1 MNYSDSIKAILLAA
15 INDLSKTPE
24 KYAVKPGVD
33 FIRNRKLGFK
43 DYMLM
48 FLTMEADCIREELYR
63 FFGRTIDAPSKAA
76 FYRQRKKIRED
87 AFRNL
92 LLAFNRKL
100 PKKLYNGKYE
110 FWACDGSS
118 CDIFLNS
125 GDKDTYFEPNG
136 KSTRGFNQI
145 HINAMFSLLDKRFT
159 DILVQPARKRNEY
172 SAFCSMVDSADIP
185 EHSKVIFFGDR
196 GYTSYNNFAHVI
208 EKGQYFLIRCND
220 KRASGMM
227 GYPVDTLPAFDED
240 ISLILTRSKAVS
252 KYSRPELFSSYR
264 YIYQNAP
271 MDYLNDQRTEYDLT
285 LRLLRV
291 QLDDGSYE
299 NIATNLP
306 EEEFKAEDF
315 KALYHL
321 RWQEEN
327 SFRDLKYSLCLKA
340 FHSKKY
346 DYIVQEVWARVI
358 LYNFSSSIII
368 NVTVDR
374 EDRAYEYQAN
384 YSSALK
390 TCRDFLRIHDGI
402 TKINVESLIAQNIE
416 PIRPGRTF
424 ARQHRFKLPMSFCY
438 RH

>member
-100 PKKLYNGKYE
+100 
-110 FWACDGSS
+110 
-118 CDIFLNS
+118 
-125 GDKDTYFEPNG
+125 
-136 KSTRGFNQI
+136 

-172 SAFCSMVDSADIP
+172 SAFCSMVDSADIH
-185 EHSKVIFFGDR
+185 EHYKVIFFGDR

-271 MDYLNDQRTEYDLT
+271 MDYLNDQRTEYDLA

-327 SFRDLKYSLCLKA
+327 SFRDLKYSLCLKT

-368 NVTVDR
+368 NVTIDR

-402 TKINVESLIAQNIE
+402 TKINVKGLIARNIE

>member
-125 GDKDTYFEPNG
+125 EDKDTYFEPNG

-227 GYPVDTLPAFDED
+227 GYPVDTLPALMK
-240 ISLILTRSKAVS
+240 ISL
-252 KYSRPELFSSYR
+252 
-264 YIYQNAP
+264 
-271 MDYLNDQRTEYDLT
+271 
-285 LRLLRV
+285 
-291 QLDDGSYE
+291 
-299 NIATNLP
+299 
-306 EEEFKAEDF
+306 
-315 KALYHL
+315 LY
-321 RWQEEN
+321 
-327 SFRDLKYSLCLKA
+327 
-340 FHSKKY
+340 
-346 DYIVQEVWARVI
+346 
-358 LYNFSSSIII
+358 
-368 NVTVDR
+368 
-374 EDRAYEYQAN
+374 
-384 YSSALK
+384 
-390 TCRDFLRIHDGI
+390 
-402 TKINVESLIAQNIE
+402 
-416 PIRPGRTF
+416 
-424 ARQHRFKLPMSFCY
+424 
-438 RH
+438 

>member
-48 FLTMEADCIREELYR
+48 FLTMEADCIREEMYR

-100 PKKLYNGKYE
+100 PKKLYNDKYE

-118 CDIFLNS
+118 CDIFLNPE
-125 GDKDTYFEPNG
+125 DKDTYFEPNG

-185 EHSKVIFFGDR
+185 EHYKVIFFGDR

-208 EKGQYFLIRCND
+208 EKGQYFLIQCND

-227 GYPVDTLPAFDED
+227 GYPVDTLPAFDKD

-271 MDYLNDQRTEYDLT
+271 MDYLNDQRTEYDLA
-285 LRLLRV
+285 LRLLRI

-315 KALYHL
+315 KPLYHL
-321 RWQEEN
+321 RWQ
-327 SFRDLKYSLCLKA
+327 
-340 FHSKKY
+340 
-346 DYIVQEVWARVI
+346 VI
-358 LYNFSSSIII
+358 PI
-368 NVTVDR
+368 
-374 EDRAYEYQAN
+374 
-384 YSSALK
+384 SALSA
-390 TCRDFLRIHDGI
+390 
-402 TKINVESLIAQNIE
+402 N
-416 PIRPGRTF
+416 
-424 ARQHRFKLPMSFCY
+424 
-438 RH
+438 

>member
-1 MNYSDSIKAILLAA
+1 
-15 INDLSKTPE
+15 
-24 KYAVKPGVD
+24 
-33 FIRNRKLGFK
+33 
-43 DYMLM
+43 
-48 FLTMEADCIREELYR
+48 
-63 FFGRTIDAPSKAA
+63 
-76 FYRQRKKIRED
+76 
-87 AFRNL
+87 
-92 LLAFNRKL
+92 
-100 PKKLYNGKYE
+100 
-110 FWACDGSS
+110 
-118 CDIFLNS
+118 
-125 GDKDTYFEPNG
+125 
-136 KSTRGFNQI
+136 
-145 HINAMFSLLDKRFT
+145 MFSLLDKRFT

-185 EHSKVIFFGDR
+185 EHYKVIFFGDR

-252 KYSRPELFSSYR
+252 KYSRPELFFSYR

-327 SFRDLKYSLCLKA
+327 SFRDLKYSLCLKT

-402 TKINVESLIAQNIE
+402 PKINVESLIAQNIE

>member
-125 GDKDTYFEPNG
+125 EDKDTYFEPNG

-185 EHSKVIFFGDR
+185 EHYKVIFFGDR

-271 MDYLNDQRTEYDLT
+271 MDYLNDQRTEYDLA
-285 LRLLRV
+285 LRLLRI

-327 SFRDLKYSLCLKA
+327 SFRDLKYSMCLKT

-368 NVTVDR
+368 NVTIDR

>member
-15 INDLSKTPE
+15 INELSKIPE
-24 KYAVKPGVD
+24 NYAVKPGVD

-63 FFGRTIDAPSKAA
+63 FFGRTTDAPSKAA
-76 FYRQRKKIRED
+76 FYKQRKKIKED

-100 PKKLYNGKYE
+100 PRKLYNGKYE
-110 FWACDGSS
+110 F

-125 GDKDTYFEPNG
+125 QDKDTYFEPNG

-185 EHSKVIFFGDR
+185 EYSKIVFFGDR

-208 EKGQYFLIRCND
+208 ERGQFFLIRCND

-227 GYPVDTLPAFDED
+227 GHPVDILPAFDED
-240 ISLILTRSKAVS
+240 ISLILTRSKAIT

-264 YIYQNAP
+264 YVYQNAP
-271 MDYLNDQRTEYDLT
+271 MDYLNDLTTEYDLS
-285 LRLLRV
+285 LRLLRI
-291 QLDDGSYE
+291 QLKDGSYE

-306 EEEFKAEDF
+306 RDEFKTEDF
-315 KALYHL
+315 EMLYHL
-321 RWQEEN
+321 RWSEEN

-346 DYIVQEVWARVI
+346 AYIVQEVWARVI

-368 NVTVDR
+368 NVTIKR
-374 EDRAYEYQAN
+374 EDCAYEYQAN

-390 TCRDFLRIHDGI
+390 TCRDFLRIHDGT
-402 TKINVESLIAQNIE
+402 TKINVESLITQNIE

>member
-118 CDIFLNS
+118 CDIFLNPE
-125 GDKDTYFEPNG
+125 DKDTYFEPNG

-208 EKGQYFLIRCND
+208 EKG
-220 KRASGMM
+220 S
-227 GYPVDTLPAFDED
+227 T
-240 ISLILTRSKAVS
+240 SLSDVTIK
-252 KYSRPELFSSYR
+252 E
-264 YIYQNAP
+264 
-271 MDYLNDQRTEYDLT
+271 
-285 LRLLRV
+285 
-291 QLDDGSYE
+291 
-299 NIATNLP
+299 LP
-306 EEEFKAEDF
+306 E
-315 KALYHL
+315 
-321 RWQEEN
+321 
-327 SFRDLKYSLCLKA
+327 
-340 FHSKKY
+340 
-346 DYIVQEVWARVI
+346 
-358 LYNFSSSIII
+358 
-368 NVTVDR
+368 
-374 EDRAYEYQAN
+374 
-384 YSSALK
+384 
-390 TCRDFLRIHDGI
+390 
-402 TKINVESLIAQNIE
+402 
-416 PIRPGRTF
+416 
-424 ARQHRFKLPMSFCY
+424 
-438 RH
+438 

>member
-1 MNYSDSIKAILLAA
+1 
-15 INDLSKTPE
+15 
-24 KYAVKPGVD
+24 
-33 FIRNRKLGFK
+33 
-43 DYMLM
+43 
-48 FLTMEADCIREELYR
+48 
-63 FFGRTIDAPSKAA
+63 
-76 FYRQRKKIRED
+76 
-87 AFRNL
+87 
-92 LLAFNRKL
+92 
-100 PKKLYNGKYE
+100 
-110 FWACDGSS
+110 
-118 CDIFLNS
+118 
-125 GDKDTYFEPNG
+125 
-136 KSTRGFNQI
+136 
-145 HINAMFSLLDKRFT
+145 MFSLLDKRFT

-271 MDYLNDQRTEYDLT
+271 MDYLNDQRTEYDLA
-285 LRLLRV
+285 LRLLRI
-291 QLDDGSYE
+291 QLDDGFYE

-327 SFRDLKYSLCLKA
+327 SFRDLKYSLCLKT

-368 NVTVDR
+368 NVTIDL
-374 EDRAYEYQAN
+374 E
-384 YSSALK
+384 
-390 TCRDFLRIHDGI
+390 
-402 TKINVESLIAQNIE
+402 E
-416 PIRPGRTF
+416 P
-424 ARQHRFKLPMSFCY
+424 LPASIGLNF
-438 RH
+438 R

>member
-125 GDKDTYFEPNG
+125 EDKDTYFEPNG

-196 GYTSYNNFAHVI
+196 YVFP
-208 EKGQYFLIRCND
+208 R
-220 KRASGMM
+220 
-227 GYPVDTLPAFDED
+227 
-240 ISLILTRSKAVS
+240 
-252 KYSRPELFSSYR
+252 
-264 YIYQNAP
+264 
-271 MDYLNDQRTEYDLT
+271 
-285 LRLLRV
+285 
-291 QLDDGSYE
+291 
-299 NIATNLP
+299 
-306 EEEFKAEDF
+306 
-315 KALYHL
+315 
-321 RWQEEN
+321 
-327 SFRDLKYSLCLKA
+327 
-340 FHSKKY
+340 
-346 DYIVQEVWARVI
+346 
-358 LYNFSSSIII
+358 II
-368 NVTVDR
+368 
-374 EDRAYEYQAN
+374 Q
-384 YSSALK
+384 
-390 TCRDFLRIHDGI
+390 CR
-402 TKINVESLIAQNIE
+402 
-416 PIRPGRTF
+416 
-424 ARQHRFKLPMSFCY
+424 
-438 RH
+438 